1 MWDRNQYLGQE
12 TEDICIRSR
21 HEKRPTKNIMWDRNQ
36 YLGQETEDICI
47 SSSHEKRLN
56 VNEKRPTIPG
66 IPAAAVFG
74 TETGVQLQGD
84 IL

>member
-1 MWDRNQYLGQE
+1 
-12 TEDICIRSR
+12 
-21 HEKRPTKNIMWDRNQ
+21 MWDRNQ

-66 IPAAAVFG
+66 IPAAVFG